1 MMKRKDLMIVSL
13 LVLVVL
19 LLTFKVVSFGDA
31 LTPPNKGDIIVY
43 GSKTCP
49 WCVKQEKYL
58 IDNGLPYTFVD
69 CKQGQ
74 CPDFVSGFPT
84 LLVDNVVKVGYN
96 EVLKKV
102 LVATRTVWAH
112 LFAMGL
118 TMIRKSLSMP
128 VAGSV
133 TVSVTVFGKIAT

>member
-1 MMKRKDLMIVSL
+1 MMNRKDMIIAAL
-13 LVLVVL
+13 LIALVVL
-19 LLTFKVVSFGDA
+19 LATKFVSFGDA
-31 LTPPNKGDIIVY
+31 LTPPDKGDIIVY

-69 CKQGQ
+69 CKQGN

-96 EVLKKV
+96 EV
-102 LVATRTVWAH
+102 
-112 LFAMGL
+112 
-118 TMIRKSLSMP
+118 
-128 VAGSV
+128 
-133 TVSVTVFGKIAT
+133 

>member
-1 MMKRKDLMIVSL
+1 MMMKRKDMIIVGL
-13 LVLVVL
+13 LVLLVL

-31 LTPPNKGDIIVY
+31 LTPPDKGNIIVY

-84 LLVDNVVKVGYN
+84 LLVDNIVKVGYN
-96 EVLKKV
+96 EV
-102 LVATRTVWAH
+102 
-112 LFAMGL
+112 
-118 TMIRKSLSMP
+118 
-128 VAGSV
+128 
-133 TVSVTVFGKIAT
+133 

>member
-1 MMKRKDLMIVSL
+1 MKTKT
-13 LVLVVL
+13 LVLIALAVLAVL
-19 LLTFKVVSFGDA
+19 LFVTKMVSFGDM
-31 LTPPNKGDIIVY
+31 LTPPDKGNIIVY

-69 CKQGQ
+69 CKQDGA

-96 EVLKKV
+96 E
-102 LVATRTVWAH
+102 
-112 LFAMGL
+112 
-118 TMIRKSLSMP
+118 I
-128 VAGSV
+128 
-133 TVSVTVFGKIAT
+133 

>member
-1 MMKRKDLMIVSL
+1 MMKTRDIILIG
-13 LVLVVL
+13 LVLGVIAL
-19 LLTFKVVSFGDA
+19 IFFKNMSNGDA
-31 LTPPNKGDIIVY
+31 LTPPDKGNIIVY

-84 LLVDNVVKVGYN
+84 LLVDNVVKVGYS
-96 EVLKKV
+96 EV
-102 LVATRTVWAH
+102 
-112 LFAMGL
+112 
-118 TMIRKSLSMP
+118 
-128 VAGSV
+128 
-133 TVSVTVFGKIAT
+133 

>member
-1 MMKRKDLMIVSL
+1 MKTKT
-13 LVLVVL
+13 LVLIALAVIVFL
-19 LLTFKVVSFGDA
+19 LFAFKMVSFGDK
-31 LTPPNKGDIIVY
+31 LTPPDKGNIIVY

-69 CKQGQ
+69 CKQDGG

-96 EVLKKV
+96 E
-102 LVATRTVWAH
+102 
-112 LFAMGL
+112 
-118 TMIRKSLSMP
+118 I
-128 VAGSV
+128 
-133 TVSVTVFGKIAT
+133 

>member
-1 MMKRKDLMIVSL
+1 MLKRKDMIIIA
-13 LVLVVL
+13 LVAVLIFLVVS
-19 LLTFKVVSFGDA
+19 KYVSFGDA
-31 LTPPNKGDIIVY
+31 LTPPDKGNIIVY

-69 CKQGQ
+69 CKSGQ

-96 EVLKKV
+96 EV
-102 LVATRTVWAH
+102 
-112 LFAMGL
+112 
-118 TMIRKSLSMP
+118 
-128 VAGSV
+128 
-133 TVSVTVFGKIAT
+133 

>member
-1 MMKRKDLMIVSL
+1 MNRKDMIIAAL
-13 LVLVVL
+13 LIALVVL
-19 LLTFKVVSFGDA
+19 LATKFVSFGDA
-31 LTPPNKGDIIVY
+31 LTPPDKGDIIVY

-69 CKQGQ
+69 CKQGN

-96 EVLKKV
+96 EV
-102 LVATRTVWAH
+102 
-112 LFAMGL
+112 
-118 TMIRKSLSMP
+118 
-128 VAGSV
+128 
-133 TVSVTVFGKIAT
+133 

>member
-1 MMKRKDLMIVSL
+1 MKTKT
-13 LVLVVL
+13 LVLIALAVIVFL
-19 LLTFKVVSFGDA
+19 LFAFKMVSFGDK
-31 LTPPNKGDIIVY
+31 LTPPDKGNIIVY

-69 CKQGQ
+69 CKQDGN

-96 EVLKKV
+96 E
-102 LVATRTVWAH
+102 
-112 LFAMGL
+112 
-118 TMIRKSLSMP
+118 I
-128 VAGSV
+128 
-133 TVSVTVFGKIAT
+133 